1 MDERWSEQKRQRDQ
15 DDLNNEAAG
24 RDVGRIKRFRPDQS
38 PEFLDKKKRENEERI
53 SQLMQMMRD
62 PVYAAAY
69 QGAWDSYHRAQEAL
83 DQALLDNA
91 EEIERLEALITEYE
105 ENALRMPDGTL
116 AFLAADGSLRS
127 AEGHLLRGEAVPAS
141 PSNTLQT
148 TSYAQYAEGRAALQ
162 SARVIGQELADIQ
175 TEVLDPA
182 NARLSDNDNPLSLDE
197 LDGVVERMDR
207 LTNDL
212 YEGRIPEIDANE
224 VSSVEPGHQT
234 SPIAT
239 PIGLPSLD

>member
-1 MDERWSEQKRQRDQ
+1 MSEPPDEQKRRQDY

-69 QGAWDSYHRAQEAL
+69 QGAWDSYHRAQEVL

-91 EEIERLEALITEYE
+91 EEIERLESLIAEYE
-105 ENALRMPDGTL
+105 ENTLRMADGTL

-127 AEGHLLRGEAVPAS
+127 AEGRLLRGEPVWTCPGFVP
-141 PSNTLQT
+141 P
-148 TSYAQYAEGRAALQ
+148 
-162 SARVIGQELADIQ
+162 
-175 TEVLDPA
+175 
-182 NARLSDNDNPLSLDE
+182 
-197 LDGVVERMDR
+197 
-207 LTNDL
+207 
-212 YEGRIPEIDANE
+212 
-224 VSSVEPGHQT
+224 H
-234 SPIAT
+234 
-239 PIGLPSLD
+239 